1 MSKSDFLGSY
11 RRGHGRYDLSTIESL
26 VPALGSLLPAII
38 IVYMGVSFDTFQL
51 VIGSAASILVAIRAL
66 IAIKGEL
73 RQVDD
78 LQGETSNISYRKLIG
93 SSCWFLLLGILS
105 WVNIELPVFM
115 LRLLADT
122 HAVGLFA
129 SAFRPV
135 GLVTQMFTVII
146 FVFMPSLSRDY
157 MVDSA
162 RFAMESNRFNLVMLC
177 LAPVGLSLAVLG
189 GGLMIS
195 AFGDAYREAQSILI
209 ILAVGQTVHFS
220 VLSSLTIAA
229 IRKEKAIVWLMS
241 ASIGVNLILCYLLI
255 PGLRELGAALASLVS
270 LVLIKIAY
278 LWTYVR
284 FRLPL
289 GKKKHLAAIVF
300 LSAWVIAVSIAPT
313 TTRNILL
320 VAGFLVG
327 GVFSF
332 LILKETK
339 LFT

>member
-1 MSKSDFLGSY
+1 
-11 RRGHGRYDLSTIESL
+11 
-26 VPALGSLLPAII
+26 
-38 IVYMGVSFDTFQL
+38 
-51 VIGSAASILVAIRAL
+51 
-66 IAIKGEL
+66 
-73 RQVDD
+73 
-78 LQGETSNISYRKLIG
+78 
-93 SSCWFLLLGILS
+93 
-105 WVNIELPVFM
+105 
-115 LRLLADT
+115 
-122 HAVGLFA
+122 
-129 SAFRPV
+129 
-135 GLVTQMFTVII
+135 
-146 FVFMPSLSRDY
+146 
-157 MVDSA
+157 
-162 RFAMESNRFNLVMLC
+162 
-177 LAPVGLSLAVLG
+177 
-189 GGLMIS
+189 MIS